1 MPTVIQWTLH
11 LLNKI
16 EEQKRYAAPFER
28 RYRNQHVLP
37 FIAAEYRQVYGTAVD
52 LVMPSL
58 APPKTGTAALGIDAL
73 VERLTVQGAS
83 PVGDTEDDRRAAQLV
98 EAAWDDNDL
107 DVMHREAHR
116 ESAIKRCAFASVH
129 RSADSARAIVGIE
142 SPEQMA
148 VHRQSAPPYDVD
160 ASLKSSIDEWTGE
173 QTAQLRLP
181 GRDIDLVRGDD
192 FVADPGGSDVMS
204 QWRAVR
210 ETRTRLPGVPTVEFA
225 WKPRLLA
232 PPESEIERIASEV
245 DIVDLVEGLM
255 VFAGHFGAVPIRF
268 GTGLDVPRDPKD
280 PTKPL
285 LGPEGKPIIGFNAR
299 ADHFWASTSK
309 DAKFGQLTPAGLE
322 SFVTWANHA
331 SSRIRAMTA
340 VASTYY
346 SLDLKSHM
354 SAELLKTDEAPMVRR
369 VLAMGRDGAF
379 NQAWRRVD
387 RFILQIEDPTLAN
400 KARVRPRWV
409 DPQTRIEAADMD
421 RFQKAVA
428 SGLGVRAAAEEI
440 LGWSP
445 DLVERAVTEAEEAKD
460 RDVERTAS
468 GDATLERVARDLI
481 AVSTNAAA

>member
-1 MPTVIQWTLH
+1 VLVPTVIQWTLH

-16 EEQKRYAAPFER
+16 QEQKRYAEPFER

-37 FIAAEYRQVYGTAVD
+37 FIAAEYRQVYGAAVD

-58 APPKTGTAALGIDAL
+58 APPKTGTAAIGIDAL
-73 VERLTVQGAS
+73 VERLTVQGAAAQ
-83 PVGDTEDDRRAAQLV
+83 GDTDDDRRAAQLV
-98 EAAWDDNDL
+98 QDGWDDNDL

-116 ESAIKRCAFASVH
+116 EAAIKARSFASVH
-129 RSADSARAIVGIE
+129 RSADGDKAIVGIE

-160 ASLKSSIDEWTGE
+160 ASLKVTVDEWTAAE
-173 QTAQLRLP
+173 TAQLRLP

-192 FVADPGGSDVMS
+192 FKPDPEGSGVWS
-204 QWRAVR
+204 QWRVVR
-210 ETRTRLPGVPTVEFA
+210 ETATRLPGVPTVEFA

-268 GTGLDVPRDPKD
+268 ATGLEVPRDPKD
-280 PTKPL
+280 PSKPL
-285 LGPEGKPIIGFNAR
+285 LGPDGRPMIGFNAR
-299 ADHFWASTSK
+299 ADHMWVSTSK
-309 DAKFGQLTPAGLE
+309 DARFGQLTPAGLE

-369 VLAMGRDGAF
+369 VLGMGRDGAF
-379 NQAWRRVD
+379 NQAWRRLD
-387 RFILQIEDPTLAN
+387 RLILQIEAPALAN
-400 KARVRPRWV
+400 RVRVRPRWV

-445 DLVERAVTEAEEAKD
+445 ELVERAVTEAEEAKD
-460 RDVERTAS
+460 RDAERA
-468 GDATLERVARDLI
+468 ATVDTTLDRIARDLI
-481 AVSTNAAA
+481 PTNANA